1 MYRKKLN
8 PQESLDAILLRMKYD
23 SKKTLNENLEMTEAS
38 LPRTDP
44 DYKIA
49 SEIWNGVGGA
59 GTNENMFLSGL
70 KKIKTP
76 AQFQRVNS
84 QVFAVNK

>member
-59 GTNENMFLSGL
+59 GTKGALGRYSNVTAVPS
-70 KKIKTP
+70 
-76 AQFQRVNS
+76 
-84 QVFAVNK
+84 VNKIAIAAGNPNQRI